1 MTPLLNITKQFLE
14 MLAIKNI
21 IRVNNTLN
29 RLAKDFVSI
38 FYDQKF
44 SNHLTRKVS
53 NKANE

>member
-38 FYDQKF
+38 FYDKKF

>member
-38 FYDQKF
+38 FYDQKC